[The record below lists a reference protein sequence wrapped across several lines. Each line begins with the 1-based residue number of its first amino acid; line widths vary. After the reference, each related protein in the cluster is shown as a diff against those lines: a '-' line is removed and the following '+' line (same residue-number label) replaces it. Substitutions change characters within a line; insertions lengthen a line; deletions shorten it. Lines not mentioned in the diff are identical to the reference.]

1 MNVNHIWKG
10 GLAGLLASIVT
21 SLVMLIKREVGFYQD
36 LNPIEMLANSLHFPQ
51 VIYAWYLHYLLGII
65 YGIVFSILYYRIP
78 GDERFRG
85 IVFATCIWFIM
96 MISVMPISGMGVFAM
111 NIGSNF
117 AMFTFIMH
125 LVYGIF
131 VGIIYGW
138 LDKR

>member
-10 GLAGLLASIVT
+10 GLAGLFASIVT

-36 LNPIEMLANSLHFPQ
+36 LNPIEMLANGLHFPQ

-65 YGIVFSILYYRIP
+65 YGIGFSILYYRIP

-85 IVFATCIWFIM
+85 IVFATSIWFIM